1 MIDALAVLISI
12 SHVSCTPSK
21 GQEIFNGVYFVSDDV
36 AVLLSIPYM
45 FYTPSKGEKFSME

>member
-21 GQEIFNGVYFVSDDV
+21 SQEIFNGVYFVSDDV

-45 FYTPSKGEKFSME
+45 FYRPSKGEKFSME